1 MTTQRWASQL
11 TAVFGLALLLA
22 TSASDLAAQTE
33 PLKQANSQD
42 TRYYIYVSGIT

>member
-1 MTTQRWASQL
+1 MNTPRWISLFLPAL
-11 TAVFGLALLLA
+11 GLALLLA
-22 TSASDLAAQTE
+22 MSASNLAAQTE

>member
-1 MTTQRWASQL
+1 MITPRRISPFL
-11 TAVFGLALLLA
+11 PVLGLAWLLA